1 MPQPVVPS
9 PDTMHVDP
17 KQVAARLDD
26 NGLPGP
32 SASHS
37 VYYRDR
43 CHFQTNKEG
52 LVPSDE
58 DENPSRFEDPEF
70 FYDSDARYEDQ

>member
-43 CHFQTNKEG
+43 VQLPVEPPEG
-52 LVPSDE
+52 LMEEDDEPEHEREYFYEYSDR
-58 DENPSRFEDPEF
+58 S
-70 FYDSDARYEDQ
+70 YEDQ